1 MPVKSSKTG
10 PGTAPK
16 ITLGWREWIHFID
29 LPLPPI
35 KAKVDTGA
43 RTSCLHAFEVSSFD
57 RDGSKWVRFS
67 VHPDQRNTDIVAVC
81 EAPASDRRQ
90 VSDSGGHRELRWV
103 IETRVLIAGQEQ
115 SIELTLTDRDTMRFR
130 MLLGRSAMKG
140 RFSVDPARSYLHGKP
155 VPGRPQTR
163 TK

>member
-1 MPVKSSKTG
+1 VKPSKTDT
-10 PGTAPK
+10 GTAPK
-16 ITLGWREWIHFID
+16 ITLGWREWIYFVD

-43 RTSCLHAFEVSSFD
+43 RTSCLHAFELSSFE
-57 RDGSKWVRFS
+57 REGSKWIRFH
-67 VHPDQRNTDIVAVC
+67 VHPDQRNNDIVAIC

-103 IETRVLIAGQEQ
+103 IKTRVLIAGQEQ

-140 RFSVDPARSYLHGKP
+140 RFRVDPARSYLHGKP
-155 VPGRPQTR
+155 VRGQPPTR
-163 TK
+163 TKT

>member
-1 MPVKSSKTG
+1 MPVKSSQTG
-10 PGTAPK
+10 SGTAPK
-16 ITLGWREWIHFID
+16 IMLGWREWIDFID

-103 IETRVLIAGQEQ
+103 IETRVLIAGQKQ

-140 RFSVDPARSYLHGKP
+140 RFSVDPASSYLHGKP
-155 VPGRPQTR
+155 VSGRPRTR
-163 TK
+163 TR